1 MTPPARDSLRIRSA
15 GRRQLHSIRKAVMS
29 ASGAQD
35 TAHLV
40 ISQYADRHGQG
51 ANAVVERVNQRP
63 APFLH
68 PPVTGLDC
76 LLSFFTRVPDAEADR
91 RGVARLGGGEGDKAG
106 QAAIERQEPG
116 RCFAQKVAQL
126 TGIGGDSGDLR

>member
-1 MTPPARDSLRIRSA
+1 MRSLRTRWDLSHA
-15 GRRQLHSIRKAVMS
+15 ECQ
-29 ASGAQD
+29 
-35 TAHLV
+35 
-40 ISQYADRHGQG
+40 
-51 ANAVVERVNQRP
+51 
-63 APFLH
+63 F
-68 PPVTGLDC
+68 

-91 RGVARLGGGEGDKAG
+91 RGDARLGGGEGDKAG